1 MRYFVNLSLLFFTGF
16 TSYVQ
21 PVHAATLNPNFI
33 EQYDER
39 SLEIIHS
46 SLDAF
51 KSYFDR
57 VKEDRVTLLNA
68 IQVNKINPTPENDA
82 QVIVNTYRMLDTTL
96 VLIKKGSES
105 IDRAIPELQKYRK
118 YLLKVSVSMEGDEND
133 LLSKCAKQVE
143 KEARNIKRLLI
154 DLAKAEKEMKLIKN
168 DLVMLVTTILRR
180 GRIQHERL
188 QRLDKVLR
196 KHCLDEILRCE
207 LI

>member
-21 PVHAATLNPNFI
+21 PVHAATRSPNFI

-57 VKEDRVTLLNA
+57 VKADRMTLLNA

-82 QVIVNTYRMLDTTL
+82 QVIINADRMLDTTL

-143 KEARNIKRLLI
+143 KEARKIKRLLS
-154 DLAKAEKEMKLIKN
+154 DLAKAEKELKLMKN
-168 DLVMLVTTILRR
+168 DLVMLFAKLRR
-180 GRIQHERL
+180 GRIQLEQLR
-188 QRLDKVLR
+188 RLDKVLR
-196 KHCLDEILRCE
+196 KHCLDEILKCE

>member
-1 MRYFVNLSLLFFTGF
+1 MRCFVNLSRLFFIGF
-16 TSYVQ
+16 ISYVQ
-21 PVHAATLNPNFI
+21 PVHAATHSPNFI

-57 VKEDRVTLLNA
+57 VKEDRMTLLNA

-82 QVIVNTYRMLDTTL
+82 QVIINADRMLDTTL

-118 YLLKVSVSMEGDEND
+118 YLLKVSVSIEGDEND
-133 LLSKCAKQVE
+133 LLSQCAKQVE

-168 DLVMLVTTILRR
+168 DLVMLLAKLRR
-180 GRIQHERL
+180 GRIQLERL
-188 QRLDKVLR
+188 RRLDMVLR
-196 KHCLDEILRCE
+196 KHCLDEILRCQ